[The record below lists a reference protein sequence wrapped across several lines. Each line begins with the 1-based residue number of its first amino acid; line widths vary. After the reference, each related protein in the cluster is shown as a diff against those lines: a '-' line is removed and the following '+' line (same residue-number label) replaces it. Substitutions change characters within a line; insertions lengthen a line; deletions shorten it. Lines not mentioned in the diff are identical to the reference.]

1 VSQHGAHAVRS
12 HTGEHW
18 DQSGVREDRSGM
30 ALGSVGDRL
39 AGPGDGP
46 IGLSTYVMYI
56 VYIYIV
62 YIYITPMM
70 SIDVR

>member
-1 VSQHGAHAVRS
+1 
-12 HTGEHW
+12 
-18 DQSGVREDRSGM
+18 M

-46 IGLSTYVMYI
+46 IGPSTYVMYI